1 MRRRAVLRRSLG
13 LPVSTAALTGCVDA
27 VGDLG
32 RATYENPVFEPILA
46 DPTAVRTPDGTF
58 YAYGTEDDWHDG
70 EGLRPVP
77 VVRSEDLVRWEHVGE
92 AFETR
97 PDWKERGYLWAPAV
111 LRWNDAYYVYYSY
124 SEWGDPNPGIG
135 VATSDD
141 PAGPF
146 TDRGKLFLSDEIGV
160 ENSIDPMVRVQDGTP
175 YLFWGSF
182 HGIYAVELSGDGLDV
197 AGEPTRIAGDHYEGT
212 YVHERDGQYYFFG
225 SVGTCCEGVFSTY
238 HVRAGRA
245 DSLLGPY
252 EDPEGNDLRS
262 ARGPVVV
269 EEGNGFVGPGHNTV
283 VTDDAGHEWLLY
295 HAYEED
301 EGYVGN
307 TPRRPLMLDRLRWED
322 GWPRLDGRAPSQRA
336 PAPRIE

>member
-1 MRRRAVLRRSLG
+1 MRRRTVIERSLG
-13 LPVSTAALTGCVDA
+13 LAAAATAGC
-27 VGDLG
+27 LG
-32 RATYENPVFEPILA
+32 SFGGGGTPAATYENPVFEPILA
-46 DPTAVRTPDGTF
+46 DPTVVRTPEGEF
-58 YAYGTEDDWHDG
+58 YAYGTEDDWQDG
-70 EGLRPVP
+70 EGRRPVP
-77 VVRSEDLVRWEHVGE
+77 IVRSADLVDWEYVGE

-97 PDWKERGYLWAPAV
+97 PDWKDAGYLWAPAV
-111 LRWNDAYYVYYSY
+111 LRRDGTYYCYYSY
-124 SEWGDPNPGIG
+124 SEWGDSNPGVG

-160 ENSIDPMVRVQDGTP
+160 ENSIDPMVHRRDGTP

-182 HGIYAVELSGDGLDV
+182 HGIYAVELTADGLDV
-197 AGEPTRIAGDHYEGT
+197 AGEPTHVAGDHYEGT

-252 EDPEGNDLRS
+252 EDPDGADLRDV
-262 ARGPVVV
+262 RGPVVV
-269 EEGNGFVGPGHNTV
+269 EEGNGFVGPGHCTV
-283 VTDDAGHEWLLY
+283 VADDAGDEWLLY

-301 EGYVGN
+301 EGYLGS
-307 TPRRPLMLDRLRWED
+307 TPRRPLMLDRLRWDD
-322 GWPRLDGRAPSQRA
+322 GWPTVEDGVPSQEA
-336 PAPRIE
+336 HVPRIE